1 MKCSFLTT
9 KESTEC
15 TKPWKYQHHK
25 SLKRIS
31 WNEIELDD
39 SGNSEQNESTYQIH
53 TYICWVGQRSIVDD
67 DPSVVQ
73 SSVNSNAIDFFP
85 TKSIWYSNYTAHYT
99 HFTLFAL
106 MKKNIAQKEEKPI
119 CKWLVS
125 FNDLI
130 VSVKKPIHKYIRIQW
145 MTHKWWNSIRNW
157 MPEIVLWIQ
166 NAKIQHIRISFVVI
180 WVITSRK
187 LKCWHEEKYD
197 RELS

>member
-1 MKCSFLTT
+1 MIPEIQSRTKTPIKYIHLLSRSKINCRRWPIGYSVKCEL
-9 KESTEC
+9 EC
-15 TKPWKYQHHK
+15 YRFF
-25 SLKRIS
+25 SLQNRYGTLAILQITHTSHCSRS
-31 WNEIELDD
+31 W
-39 SGNSEQNESTYQIH
+39 
-53 TYICWVGQRSIVDD
+53 
-67 DPSVVQ
+67 
-73 SSVNSNAIDFFP
+73 
-85 TKSIWYSNYTAHYT
+85 
-99 HFTLFAL
+99 
-106 MKKNIAQKEEKPI
+106 KNIAQKEEKPI

-197 RELS
+197 RALS

>member
-1 MKCSFLTT
+1 MIPEIQSRTKAPIKYIHLLSRSKINCRRWPIGCSVKCEL
-9 KESTEC
+9 EC
-15 TKPWKYQHHK
+15 Y
-25 SLKRIS
+25 R
-31 WNEIELDD
+31 
-39 SGNSEQNESTYQIH
+39 
-53 TYICWVGQRSIVDD
+53 
-67 DPSVVQ
+67 
-73 SSVNSNAIDFFP
+73 FFSP
-85 TKSIWYSNYTAHYT
+85 TKSIWYTSYTANYT
-99 HFTLFAL
+99 HFILFAL

-197 RELS
+197 RALS